1 MINNYGKNMYHAIR
15 NLKIEG
21 QEDTPKGKGLLAPV
35 KNFMK
40 KKESKENTPIMIV
53 KKSFDLLNNTRNEL
67 NGKD

>member
-15 NLKIEG
+15 NLEIESP
-21 QEDTPKGKGLLAPV
+21 EDTTKGKGLLAPV

-40 KKESKENTPIMIV
+40 KKDTKENTPIMIV
-53 KKSFDLLNNTRNEL
+53 KRSFDLLNNTRNEL